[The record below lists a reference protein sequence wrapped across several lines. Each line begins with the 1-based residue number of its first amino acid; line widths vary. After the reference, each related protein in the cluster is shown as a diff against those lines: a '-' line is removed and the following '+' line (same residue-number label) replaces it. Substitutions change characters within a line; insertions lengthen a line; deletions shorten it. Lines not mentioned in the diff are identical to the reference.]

1 MSDMNNS
8 KAQSP
13 AHPVRE
19 LLARYGAIFK
29 AAWAARD
36 ELAGPKRLADE
47 RAFLPAAMALQETPP
62 HPAPRR
68 AAIAICSLF
77 VIALAWG
84 VLGQL
89 DIVAVAQGRIK
100 VSQGAK
106 LIQPLEA
113 SVVKSIHV
121 RDGDKVKAGQLLI
134 ALDATSTQA
143 DASRINQER
152 SATWAE
158 FLRAEAL
165 LRSLAHGGSP
175 VLVFGGGLAPAAQKG
190 LVDTELAAAVI
201 AAKHQLHSE
210 WTDISAK
217 VAKFDAEAQRRRA
230 EIATAAQVVVKLQTT
245 LPLARAREQ
254 DYKALSDQGFVAG
267 HAGQDRMRERVEQER
282 DLATAQARWHEAG
295 AALKESEQARA
306 SFLAETERGLRERLT
321 QAELKAKQLGQ
332 ESVKADKRNELT
344 RLTAPVAGTVQQLA
358 VHTAGGVVT
367 PAQVLMVLV
376 PDESEITA
384 EVVLEN
390 KDVGFVC
397 EGQVAEIKLET
408 FPYTRYGTLMAEV
421 RSISADAVNDEKRGA
436 IFPAKLV
443 LQQTELNVDGKRI
456 KLAPGMNLTAEIKT
470 GKRRVIDYLLSP
482 LQSHVDESLKER

>member
-1 MSDMNNS
+1 MSAQNS
-8 KAQSP
+8 STAKAP

-19 LLARYGAIFK
+19 LLARYGAIFR

-77 VIALAWG
+77 VIALVWG
-84 VLGQL
+84 LLGQL

-100 VSQGAK
+100 VSQGTK

-121 RDGDKVKAGQLLI
+121 KDGDKVKAGQLLI

-152 SATWAE
+152 SAAWAE
-158 FLRAEAL
+158 FYRAQAL
-165 LRSLAHGGSP
+165 LRSLAQGGSP
-175 VLVFGGGLAPAAQKG
+175 QLASSSSADAPAERQ
-190 LVDTELAAAVI
+190 
-201 AAKHQLHSE
+201 QLQSE
-210 WTDISAK
+210 WADISAK
-217 VAKFDAEAQRRRA
+217 LAKLDAEAQRRRA
-230 EIATAAQVVVKLQTT
+230 EIATAEQVVAKLQAT
-245 LPLARAREQ
+245 LPLAQAREQ
-254 DYKALSDQGFVAG
+254 DFKALSDQGFIAG
-267 HAGQDRMRERVEQER
+267 HAGQDRTRERVEQER
-282 DLATAQARWHEAG
+282 DLATAQARWREAQ
-295 AALKESEQARA
+295 AALKDSEQARA
-306 SFLAETERGLRERLT
+306 SFRAETERTLRERLT
-321 QAELKAKQLGQ
+321 QAELKTKQLGQ
-332 ESVKADKRNELT
+332 ESVKADKRNDLT
-344 RLTAPVAGTVQQLA
+344 QLTAPVAGTVQQLA

-367 PAQVLMVLV
+367 PAQVLLVLV

-390 KDVGFVC
+390 KDVGFVR
-397 EGQVAEIKLET
+397 EGQMVEIKLET
-408 FPYTRYGTLMAEV
+408 FPYTRYGTLKAEV
-421 RSISADAVNDEKRGA
+421 RSISADAVSDEKRGA
-436 IFPAKLV
+436 IFPAVLV
-443 LQQTELNVDGKRI
+443 LKQTSLNIDGKAIR
-456 KLAPGMNLTAEIKT
+456 LAPGMNLTAEIKT

-482 LQSHVDESLKER
+482 VQQHVDESLKER